1 MAFQP
6 FILGAS
12 VLTLDAGTYEG
23 QISGAVFT
31 PSASI
36 TNWTAINSD
45 THAFTS
51 PATWVLDLTYA
62 QDFQDAASL
71 ALYLHENEGTVV
83 SAVFTPIE
91 GGSTVTANV
100 SITPGAIGA
109 GDTTSVASST
119 VSLGST
125 KPVIAPVVI
134 P

>member
-1 MAFQP
+1 
-6 FILGAS
+6 

-45 THAFTS
+45 TYAFTS
-51 PATWVLDLTYA
+51 PATWVLDLTLA
-62 QDFQDAASL
+62 QDWQDAASL
-71 ALYLHENEGTVV
+71 SLYLHEHEGDVV
-83 SAVFTPIE
+83 PAVFTPID
-91 GGSTVTANV
+91 GGPTVTANV
-100 SITPGAIGA
+100 SITPGAIGS
-109 GDTTSVASST
+109 GDVTSVASST

-125 KPVIAPVVI
+125 KPVVSAII

>member
-31 PSASI
+31 PSASV

-45 THAFTS
+45 TYAFTS
-51 PATWVLDLTYA
+51 PATWVLELTYA
-62 QDFQDAASL
+62 QDWQDTAALSR
-71 ALYLHENEGTVV
+71 YLHEHEGEVV
-83 SAVFTPIE
+83 PAVFTPIE

-100 SITPGAIGA
+100 SITPGAIG
-109 GDTTSVASST
+109 GDTTAVAGGT
-119 VSLGST
+119 ISLGST
-125 KPVIAPVVI
+125 KPVVSAVI